1 MRKILGMAFPLP
13 LALSL
18 SLGLLAASAHAA
30 PPKKEAAPAPAAA
43 PAPTTPEE
51 KLAAMKINIAAA
63 VAAGKKA
70 SFFCANCHGEDGNSK
85 YPEVP
90 NLAGQNPAYLLE
102 QMRQF
107 ADGRRKNEFMQG
119 LIRVMDA
126 DEKVAMVLFYADQK
140 VTPRPITNPAL
151 AARGQ
156 EYYDRICF
164 RCHGTDGRG
173 NAQIARIAGQQPEY
187 LHRTLKRYQ
196 SNSDVRVNALM
207 YANTRLMTD
216 ADIDAVV
223 AFVAGMK

>member
-1 MRKILGMAFPLP
+1 MAQGMRAWAAAIMVI
-13 LALSL
+13 
-18 SLGLLAASAHAA
+18 GLWGLVPGAHAQPA
-30 PPKKEAAPAPAAA
+30 RARATAGVDLDARLAEAQANPS
-43 PAPTTPEE
+43 
-51 KLAAMKINIAAA
+51 LAQALRNNGRKVSAI
-63 VAAGKKA
+63 
-70 SFFCANCHGEDGNSK
+70 CANCHGEGGNSTHIDT
-85 YPEVP
+85 P

-140 VTPRPITNPAL
+140 VAPRPITNPAL